1 MESKSKITKREF
13 EEELLHAEQTTADII
28 ELLKNEVEVRDEQAR
43 NVTDDRE
50 YFIDYFREMHQDER
64 EDWLQFE
71 HYKLKRYDKSVQ
83 AIQKLGRQLN
93 QPYFGKVGFKEDRKE
108 ERKFYIGIYSLMK
121 DFVPVII
128 DWRAPICS
136 LYYESEPGEASYS
149 PASGE
154 KKGLLTE
161 KKRFTF
167 KDGHLASAANINLPS
182 DDDFL
187 REILSENASDRL
199 KVIVASLQK
208 DQNRIVRDFVDG
220 VHIIAGCAGSGKSS
234 VAMHKIAFIMYSFR
248 DRLKDKDIVVLSP
261 NSIFSAYISHI
272 LPDLGEEN
280 VTSLTQE
287 ELIGNILLPYGISC
301 PGRDNS
307 MERMLTDEGSAVSD
321 SVKFKNSS
329 LFLKLLDRYAS
340 YFATHCFNAVDLEYE
355 DGDGG
360 GVREYRIKKEDLDYL
375 FHVTF
380 EDVPVTGRIDAML
393 SRILVKNHISNEE
406 TVASIRQS
414 LESMIADIRFDDIYR
429 GMFTNTDFREFIP
442 AEMAKN
448 LGDFEKYLLP
458 QPGWEDAVGMAYLV
472 TRLAGADDDRNIFY
486 LFCDEAQDLS
496 PAMLGVIKACYGKAN
511 MLFAGDLHQNVFA
524 NSEDYAGII
533 KNTFPGK
540 HFKKYELNVNYRST
554 KQISEFAAGRSGR
567 ANEISCVREGGDP
580 VVIKAGSD
588 EEFIGAVESWIASV
602 ENSDY
607 ERCAVLTA
615 SKSEA
620 ESLLERCEI
629 PAGMPRGKLSFMP
642 VYLAKGLEFD
652 SVLVLN
658 RGLAMEELDA
668 KLGTNM
674 FYTAATRAMHELTV
688 IE

>member
-1 MESKSKITKREF
+1 MESNTKITKQEF

-28 ELLKNEVEVRDEQAR
+28 ELLKNEVEIRDEQAK

-83 AIQKLGRQLN
+83 TIQKLGRQLN
-93 QPYFGKVGFKEDRKE
+93 QPYFGKVGFKEERKD

-136 LYYESEPGEASYS
+136 LYYESEPGEASYV

-167 KDGHLASAANINLPS
+167 RDGHLASAANINLPS
-182 DDDFL
+182 DDEFL
-187 REILSENASDRL
+187 HEILSENASDHL

-248 DRLKDKDIVVLSP
+248 DKLKDKDIVVLSP

-280 VTSLTQE
+280 VNSLTQE
-287 ELIGNILLPYGISC
+287 ELIENILLPYNISYSK
-301 PGRDNS
+301 RDNS
-307 MERMLTDEGSAVSD
+307 MERMLTDEGFSVSD

-329 LFLKLLDRYAS
+329 LFMKLLDRYAS
-340 YFATHCFNAVDLEYE
+340 YYATHCFHAEDLEYE
-355 DGDGG
+355 DGNDS

-380 EDVPVTGRIDAML
+380 EEVPVTGRIEAMV
-393 SRILVKNHISNEE
+393 SRIIVKNHISNED

-414 LESMIADIRFDDIYR
+414 LEAMMSDISFEEIYR
-429 GMFTNTDFREFIP
+429 GMFTSEDFREFIP
-442 AEMAKN
+442 ADMAAG
-448 LGDFEKYLLP
+448 LGDYEKHLLP
-458 QPGWEDAVGMAYLV
+458 VLGWEDAVGMAYLV
-472 TRLAGADDDRNIFY
+472 TRLAGANDEKNIFY

-496 PAMLGVIKACYGKAN
+496 PAMLGIIKACYG
-511 MLFAGDLHQNVFA
+511 
-524 NSEDYAGII
+524 
-533 KNTFPGK
+533 
-540 HFKKYELNVNYRST
+540 R
-554 KQISEFAAGRSGR
+554 
-567 ANEISCVREGGDP
+567 
-580 VVIKAGSD
+580 
-588 EEFIGAVESWIASV
+588 
-602 ENSDY
+602 
-607 ERCAVLTA
+607 
-615 SKSEA
+615 
-620 ESLLERCEI
+620 
-629 PAGMPRGKLSFMP
+629 
-642 VYLAKGLEFD
+642 
-652 SVLVLN
+652 
-658 RGLAMEELDA
+658 
-668 KLGTNM
+668 
-674 FYTAATRAMHELTV
+674 
-688 IE
+688 

>member
-1 MESKSKITKREF
+1 MESNSKITKQEF

-28 ELLKNEVEVRDEQAR
+28 ELLKNEVEIRDEQAK

-83 AIQKLGRQLN
+83 TIQKLGRQLN
-93 QPYFGKVGFKEDRKE
+93 QPYFGKVGFKEEHRD

-136 LYYESEPGEASYS
+136 LYYESEPGEASYT

-182 DDDFL
+182 DDEFL
-187 REILSENASDRL
+187 HEILSENASDRL
-199 KVIVASLQK
+199 KVIVQSLQK

-248 DRLKDKDIVVLSP
+248 DKLKDKDIVVLSP
-261 NSIFSAYISHI
+261 NNIFSAYISHI
-272 LPDLGEEN
+272 LPDLGEDN
-280 VTSLTQE
+280 VFSLTQE
-287 ELIGNILLPYGISC
+287 ELIDNILLPYEITCSS
-301 PGRDNS
+301 RDTS
-307 MERMLTDEGSAVSD
+307 MERMLTDDGSSVSD
-321 SVKFKNSS
+321 SVKFKNSG

-340 YFATHCFNAVDLEYE
+340 FFATHCFTAADLEYE
-355 DGDGG
+355 NGDVG

-393 SRILVKNHISNEE
+393 GRIITKNHISNEE
-406 TVASIRQS
+406 TIDFIKAS
-414 LESMIADIRFDDIYR
+414 LESMICEIRFDDIYR
-429 GMFTNTDFREFIP
+429 AMYTNAEFREFIP
-442 AEMAKN
+442 SEMAEM
-448 LGDFEKYLLP
+448 LGDFERHLLP
-458 QPGWEDAVGMAYLV
+458 SFGWEDAVGIAYLI
-472 TRLAGADDDRNIFY
+472 TRLAGSDDEKNVFY

-496 PAMLGVIKACYGKAN
+496 PAMLAIIKSCYGKAN

-524 NSEDYAGII
+524 NSEDYADVI
-533 KNTFPGK
+533 KKTFPGK

-554 KQISEFAAGRSGR
+554 KQISEFATGRSGR
-567 ANEISCVREGGDP
+567 TNEISCVREGRDP
-580 VVIKAGSD
+580 AVIKTVSESD
-588 EEFIGAVESWIASV
+588 YVGAVENWIRSV
-602 ENSDY
+602 AASDY
-607 ERCAVLTA
+607 ERCAVLAA
-615 SKSEA
+615 SMRET
-620 ESLLERCEI
+620 ENMLEKCEI
-629 PAGMPRGKLSFMP
+629 PADIAKGKLNFMP

-652 SVLVLN
+652 AVLLLN
-658 RGLAMEELDA
+658 RGGEMEKLDA

-674 FYTAATRAMHELTV
+674 FYTAATRAMHDLTV